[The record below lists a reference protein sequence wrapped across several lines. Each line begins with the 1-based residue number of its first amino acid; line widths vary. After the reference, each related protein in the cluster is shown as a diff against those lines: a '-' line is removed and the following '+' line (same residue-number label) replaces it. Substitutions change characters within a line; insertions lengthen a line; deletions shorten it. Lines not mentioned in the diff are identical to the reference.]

1 MKKVIITG
9 ASGFTGYYLSL
20 ELVRAGMNVTGLCQR
35 LPLHP
40 IPEVRYFSCDLLNKD
55 ELNNVIK
62 EIEPTVVVHL
72 AAISFIGQN
81 NAETM
86 YRTNI
91 IGTRNL
97 LEALTQLSKR
107 PEHILLASSGNIY
120 GNTDR
125 EFIVETVPAA
135 PVNDYSVSKLSMEH
149 MARLWMSELPITIVR
164 PFNYTGVGQSSLFLV
179 PKIVTHFSQRA
190 DSLELGNLNI
200 VRDFSDVRDVVRAY
214 RRLIE
219 VGGVANEVVNICTGQ
234 GYSLQQLLSMLSK
247 LTGHT
252 PEIRVNPAFVRS
264 QEVKHLVGCKKKL
277 EQIIGPFSRFT
288 LEETLNWMLEA

>member
-9 ASGFTGYYLSL
+9 ATGFTGYYLSL
-20 ELVRAGMNVTGLCQR
+20 ELIRAGMNVIGLCQR
-35 LPLHP
+35 LPSHP
-40 IPEVRYFSCDLLNKD
+40 IPQVSYFACDLLNKE
-55 ELNNVIK
+55 ELCKIVK
-62 EIEPTVVVHL
+62 EIEPEVVVHL

-86 YRTNI
+86 YLTNI

-97 LEALTQLSKR
+97 LESLSQLSKC
-107 PEHILLASSGNIY
+107 PHNILLASSGNIY

-125 EFIVETVPAA
+125 EFIDETVPAA
-135 PVNDYSVSKLSMEH
+135 PVNDYSVSKLSMEY

-164 PFNYTGVGQSSLFLV
+164 PFNYTGVEQPSLFLV
-179 PKIVTHFSQRA
+179 PKLVTHFSQRA
-190 DSLELGNLNI
+190 DFLELGNLNI

-219 VGGVANEVVNICTGQ
+219 VGGVADEVVNICTGQ
-234 GYSLQQLLSMLSK
+234 GYSLQQILSILSK
-247 LTGHT
+247 LTGHM
-252 PEIRVNPAFVRS
+252 PEIRVNPSFVRS
-264 QEVKHLVGCKKKL
+264 HEIKHLVGCNQKL
-277 EQIIGPFSRFT
+277 EQIIGPFAHFS